1 MAQAAA
7 LVFSVMMLGLA
18 IFQASLAFGAPLGHF
33 AWGGQHRVLP
43 TGLRIGSIVAI
54 ALYSAFALIL
64 LMRAGLAAPW
74 PDVNWIWWASW
85 IIVGYLALGVVMNGI
100 SRSLPERLTMTPLV
114 LVLFVLALIVALS

>member
-7 LVFSVMMLGLA
+7 LVFLVMMLGLA

-74 PDVNWIWWASW
+74 PDVNWIRWASW

-114 LVLFVLALIVALS
+114 LVLLVLALIVALS

>member
-1 MAQAAA
+1 MAHLAA

-18 IFQASLAFGAPLGHF
+18 IFQAALAFGAPLGHF

-54 ALYSAFALIL
+54 ALYMVFALIL

-74 PDVNWIWWASW
+74 PDMNWITWASW
-85 IIVGYLALGVVMNGI
+85 IIVGYLALGVVINGI

-114 LVLFVLALIVALS
+114 LILAGLALIVALS